1 MTTYA
6 AEFKEH
12 LVAKMLP
19 PNHVS
24 VPQLVRETGIPR
36 PLYGWRRQAVG
47 FWAFASD
54 HRDRLADTCQP
65 RELLTILS
73 PTEVMIS
80 FTKVSLLSFEDY

>member
-65 RELLTILS
+65 REICRGGGDGRAQRVGTGRVL
-73 PTEVMIS
+73 PA
-80 FTKVSLLSFEDY
+80 